1 MSAVF
6 AGLRGGNIPFMHT
19 QAPPLDLHRTR
30 DPLAAGGVVWHA
42 LNSQPTL
49 LLEALVLAAAAVA
62 LPRVKQRRIWL
73 FGLLLLGGLVAPD
86 PALPDAAIVATILAT
101 CLGLAVRAES

>member
-6 AGLRGGNIPFMHT
+6 AGLRGGNVPFMHT
-19 QAPPLDLHRTR
+19 QAPALELHRTR
-30 DPLAAGGVVWHA
+30 DPLAAAGTVWHS
-42 LNSQPTL
+42 LGSQPTL

-62 LPRVKQRRIWL
+62 LPRIQRRRIWL

-101 CLGLAVRAES
+101 YIGLAVRDRS